1 MTHSPMPPHTRRSPE
16 TWEAARR
23 DYVAGV
29 STAVIGERY
38 GIDARSVRRRARLEQ
53 WRRDDAPAPA
63 FDPLR
68 FRMESDLETFPEL
81 AEVSAIT
88 SQDLHDLLLLPDS
101 IGLCRYAFRKAA
113 ESAAMGVPGESAAWL
128 RVVRLSEAV
137 GRSINVDVRPY
148 SPADYLRASMI
159 ESIAGRRVRVP
170 DDLDEESDESA
181 MSPEISGGPDSG
193 G

>member
-1 MTHSPMPPHTRRSPE
+1 MTNSPMPPHTRRSPE

-23 DYVAGV
+23 DYIAGA
-29 STAVIGERY
+29 SAAVIGERY

-53 WRRDDAPAPA
+53 WRRDDAPV

-81 AEVSAIT
+81 AEVSAIAT
-88 SQDLHDLLLLPDS
+88 RDLHDLLLLPDS
-101 IGLCRYAFRKAA
+101 IGLCRYVFRKAA
-113 ESAAMGVPGESAAWL
+113 ESAAMGVPGEAAAWL
-128 RVVRLSEAV
+128 RVVRLSETV
-137 GRSINVDVRPY
+137 GSKIDVDVRPY

-159 ESIAGRRVRVP
+159 EALAAEGDIDAP
-170 DDLDEESDESA
+170 DLEEESDVSA